1 MFGLDVII
9 VDQALKNGILIDK
22 NGDFVD
28 SIGTLSLV
36 WHPQLR
42 RYVFVF
48 GTNAANASFV
58 LLEDIGKTWKLK

>member
-1 MFGLDVII
+1 MFGIDVTI

-28 SIGTLSLV
+28 SIGPLSLV

-48 GTNAANASFV
+48 GTNAENASFV
-58 LLEDIGKTWKLK
+58 LLEDYGKIWKLK